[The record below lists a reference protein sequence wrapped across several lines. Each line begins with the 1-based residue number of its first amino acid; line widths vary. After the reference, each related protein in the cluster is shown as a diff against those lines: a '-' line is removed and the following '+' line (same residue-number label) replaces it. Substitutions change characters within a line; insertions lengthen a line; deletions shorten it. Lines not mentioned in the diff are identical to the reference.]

1 MKKKPSPLLA
11 AFLAA
16 LLATLAAAS
25 PGVADAAR
33 QRVPPKDERAGK
45 PPGPSGL
52 PSVPQGT
59 VSYGGT
65 IVGGPEWD
73 RPFADCSGVST
84 LGPVRYHVEAFSVG
98 ANGSYT
104 VNSVQPGWDGFILVY
119 QGFFNPA
126 APNSNCLAGN
136 DDGNGG
142 IGTSDLEVPLTAS
155 VQYLLVTTA
164 FENGEEGAFTNTFDG
179 PGPIILGA
187 LGGQANLS
195 LEKSA
200 EIPAF
205 GEFDYLLVLRNAG
218 PDDADSVS
226 VVDQLPANV
235 SYVSDNCGG
244 FLSGPSHWTW
254 PVGAVPA
261 GSSAS
266 CFLRV
271 EVLDPL
277 GCAPIFN
284 LATASATPQFDP
296 DPSDNVALHANFS
309 ERVADGGFEGGSP
322 NADWIEASANFGT
335 PLCTVAGCGTGTGTG
350 PHEGDWWAW
359 FGGIATLETASMTQV
374 VTIPPGSIL
383 SFFFEAP
390 ICSNPA
396 DFVRIQIDGTTVWE
410 ATGTHPQCNT
420 VGYLRQTANIT
431 AFDDGGSHDLVISSI
446 TAGNPGLT
454 NFFIDDV
461 SISVTA
467 CPGTS
472 APGQPF
478 ETTFDV
484 AIPTLSKS
492 GALAMAA
499 LVAAAALLMVKR
511 R

>member
-1 MKKKPSPLLA
+1 MNNKLLTA
-11 AFLAA
+11 LLSA
-16 LLATLAAAS
+16 LLATLAAAA
-25 PGVADAAR
+25 PGLADVARKRPVAP
-33 QRVPPKDERAGK
+33 VDERAHK
-45 PPGPSGL
+45 TATSPGP
-52 PSVPQGT
+52 PSLPQGT

-65 IVGGPEWD
+65 IAGGPEWD
-73 RPFADCSGVST
+73 RPFIDCTGLSA
-84 LGPVRYHVEAFSVG
+84 LGPVRYQVEPFYVG
-98 ANGSYT
+98 TSGSYT
-104 VNSVQPGWDGFILVY
+104 ITSIQDGWDGVIFVY

-126 APNSNCLAGN
+126 APTANCVAGN
-136 DDGNGG
+136 DDASGG
-142 IGTSDLEVPLTAS
+142 VGTSELLVGLNAS

-164 FENGEEGAFTNTFDG
+164 FEKGEEGTFTNSFDG
-179 PGPIILGA
+179 PGAIILAA
-187 LGGQANLS
+187 LGGQSNLS

-200 EIPAF
+200 AIPAF

-226 VVDQLPANV
+226 VIDQLPANV
-235 SYVSDNCGG
+235 AYVSDDCGG
-244 FLSGPSHWTW
+244 FLSGPSQWTW
-254 PVGAVPA
+254 PVGAVPS
-261 GSSAS
+261 GGSAS

-271 EVLDPL
+271 EGLDPL
-277 GCAPIFN
+277 SCAPIFN

-296 DPSDNVALHANFS
+296 DPSDNVATHANFS

-322 NADWIEASANFGT
+322 NPDWIEVSANFGT

-350 PHEGDWWAW
+350 PHGGDWWAW

-410 ATGTHPQCNT
+410 ATGVHPQCNN
-420 VGYLRQTANIT
+420 VGYIRHTADIS
-431 AFDDGGSHDLVISSI
+431 AFDDGGNHDLMISSI
-446 TAGNPGLT
+446 TAGSPGLT

-467 CPGTS
+467 CPGSPGGS
-472 APGQPF
+472 APF

-484 AIPTLSKS
+484 AIPALSRIGIVAMVALIVA
-492 GALAMAA
+492 GAL
-499 LVAAAALLMVKR
+499 LLVKR